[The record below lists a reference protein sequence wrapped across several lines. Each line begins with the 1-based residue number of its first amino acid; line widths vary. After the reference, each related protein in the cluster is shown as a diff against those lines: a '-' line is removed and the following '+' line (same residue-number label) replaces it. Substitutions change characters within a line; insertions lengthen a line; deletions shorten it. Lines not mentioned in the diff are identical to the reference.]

1 MYILPLF
8 VTLITLT
15 TSKFFHHSKI
25 YIGADHN
32 LDAIFV
38 NENNF
43 PIYTLPDKSKWKKVK
58 EIDIVLFE
66 GDELRF
72 VISDGIVKNNGRVK
86 GTTSKKTGFSF
97 GRFIPNFG
105 IFVQKEKKSILEFL
119 NKNRGEENNYEEID
133 AENPV
138 GFAVTIDYYSQKGG
152 HKILN
157 TNEDWICNDGDTI
170 LKERIGNSTN
180 YDVWKGKIS
189 DDAYVIWANGNPSV
203 STCVYVIPDID
214 SEDYEE

>member
-32 LDAIFV
+32 LDAIFL

-72 VISDGIVKNNGRVK
+72 VISDGIVNNNGRVQ

-180 YDVWKGKIS
+180 YDAWKGKIS

-214 SEDYEE
+214 SED